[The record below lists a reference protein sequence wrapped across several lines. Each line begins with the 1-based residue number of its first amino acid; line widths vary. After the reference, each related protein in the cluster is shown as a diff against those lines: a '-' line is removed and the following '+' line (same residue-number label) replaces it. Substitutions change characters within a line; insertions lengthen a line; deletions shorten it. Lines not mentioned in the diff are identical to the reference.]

1 MKSRAIYGMPT
12 LIECG
17 DIENNL
23 VLCKKLGLDFI
34 ELNMNLPQFQI
45 ERIDPVY
52 YKRLHQEYGVF
63 FTLHLPEELNIADF
77 NIRVRNAYLETMHDS
92 VEVAKAIGMPILNMH
107 MVPGV
112 HFKLPEQKIYLF
124 EKYYEDYIR
133 SVKEFADVMTKLVG
147 SDGPVICIENT
158 GIYDKRYICD
168 AVDEMLKYECF
179 ALTWDVGHD
188 HSSGCKDRAYIL
200 QREKHVKHVH
210 LHDAIGEA
218 CHLPL
223 KTGEIDIEEKLDFVK
238 KNRCS
243 CVIETKNIEGLKKS
257 VELLQR

>member
-1 MKSRAIYGMPT
+1 MPT

-17 DIENNL
+17 NIENNL

-34 ELNMNLPQFQI
+34 EINMNLPQFQI
-45 ERIDPVY
+45 ERIGPVY
-52 YKRLHQEYGVF
+52 YKELQQEYGIF

-77 NIRVRNAYLETMHDS
+77 NVRVRNAYLETVRES
-92 VEVAKAIGMPILNMH
+92 LEKAKAIGIPLLNMH

-133 SVKEFADVMTKLVG
+133 SVRKFAEEMAELTG
-147 SDGPVICIENT
+147 ADGPAICIENT
-158 GIYDKRYICD
+158 GLYDQRYICN
-168 AVDEMLKYECF
+168 AVDEIMKYKRF

-188 HSSGCKDRAYIL
+188 HSSACKDRAYIL
-200 QREKHVKHVH
+200 QREKYVKHVH

-218 CHLPL
+218 CHLPIG
-223 KTGEIDIEEKLDFVK
+223 TGEINIEEKLGFVR

-243 CVIETKNIEGLKKS
+243 CVVETKNIEGLEKS
-257 VELLQR
+257 VEWLQK